1 MDIRA
6 LMDSAKTKG
15 LTFHVEG
22 DRIKVEAPV
31 EPDSET
37 KILIDRLRSHRDELR
52 RILLAPPCW
61 NCGATMTPTHD
72 IYGNNVFACWSCA
85 KSA

>member
-1 MDIRA
+1 MDIRS
-6 LMDSAKTKG
+6 LVDTAKAKG
-15 LTFHVEG
+15 LIFRLEG

-31 EPDSET
+31 EPDIET
-37 KILIDRLRSHRDELR
+37 KVLLDRLRGHRDELR

-61 NCGATMTPTHD
+61 NCGATMTSTRD
-72 IYGNNVFACWSCA
+72 IYGNSIFVCWSCA